1 MAKDGKAM
9 LMDSTESKGMYS
21 GLVDDDFR
29 SAMMD
34 AVKRCPVNI
43 IRIEH

>member
-1 MAKDGKAM
+1 MADDGKAM
-9 LMDSTESKGMYS
+9 LMDSNESRGMFL
-21 GLVDDDFR
+21 GTVDDEFE

-34 AVKRCPVNI
+34 AVNRCPVNI